1 MRIARTRA
9 FDRWLGDIVDS
20 RSPVYMGAA
29 SRQVQDEIEALID
42 LLRAAEHPVGRP
54 DGAPLRG
61 SRYALHE
68 LRWPRLDR
76 GEGPDA
82 RSGQPVVRVFYGLVV
97 RRFKRDRGQGPI
109 AVVLLGGNKTSAIA
123 RSGSQGRWYADHIRL
138 AEERLERWCADH
150 PTFKPVRAAVP

>member
-1 MRIARTRA
+1 MRIARTRG
-9 FDRWLGDIVDS
+9 FDRWLRDITNS
-20 RSPVYMGAA
+20 RSPVYLGDECQYV
-29 SRQVQDEIEALID
+29 RDQVEALID
-42 LLRAAEHPVGRP
+42 NLRTAESPVGRP

-68 LRWPRLDR
+68 LRWPRLSR

-97 RRFKRDRGQGPI
+97 RRFEPAAGRSQV

-123 RSGSQGRWYADHIRL
+123 KSGSQDQWYENHIRL
-138 AEERLERWCADH
+138 AEARLEQWCADH
-150 PTFKPVRAAVP
+150 PTLMPVQAST

>member
-1 MRIARTRA
+1 MRVARTRA
-9 FDRWLGDIVDS
+9 FDQWLEDITDS
-20 RSPVYMGAA
+20 RSPVYLGDAC
-29 SRQVQDEIEALID
+29 RHVRDQIEALID
-42 LLRAAEHPVGRP
+42 ILRAAEHPVGRP

-97 RRFKRDRGQGPI
+97 RRFERARGRGPI

-123 RSGSQGRWYADHIRL
+123 RSGSQRRWYADHIRL
-138 AEERLERWCADH
+138 AEARLEQWCADH
-150 PTFKPVRAAVP
+150 PTLMPVRASR